1 MFRPP
6 SGPQPSILFFF
17 YAAQGCEG
25 PILPEQTYN
34 NRRDSE
40 LALLERVQEAVLSE
54 GKLTQRDLARSSG
67 LSLGMTNALLKRLME
82 RGWLLMKR
90 SSIRSVRYVLTPE
103 GVAELVKRSIG
114 FIRQASEN
122 ASRYRDRIDEFI
134 TKAKTSGVRTIVL
147 VGPSE
152 ADFILETVCAN
163 HGISF
168 VKSADIERAQVLAK
182 RPDVSL
188 VFGEGMRSRADGFG
202 LDAMM
207 LGQSGAESGKD
218 E

>member
-1 MFRPP
+1 M
-6 SGPQPSILFFF
+6 S
-17 YAAQGCEG
+17 
-25 PILPEQTYN
+25 EQTYN
-34 NRRDSE
+34 NKRDSE
-40 LALLERVQEAVLSE
+40 LALLERVQEAVGSD

-103 GVAELVKRSIG
+103 GVSELVKRSIG
-114 FIRQASEN
+114 FLRQASAN

-134 TKAKTSGVRTIVL
+134 LKAKASGVRTIVL

-163 HGISF
+163 HGLSF
-168 VKSADIERAQVLAK
+168 LKSADIERARVLAK
-182 RPDVSL
+182 RSDVAL
-188 VFGEGMRSRADGFG
+188 VYGESTKGSAEGYGLESMMLSSGAGEGGN
-202 LDAMM
+202 DA
-207 LGQSGAESGKD
+207 
-218 E
+218 